1 MTDNYGRD
9 LDLNLL
15 RVFAVV
21 AESGGVTAA
30 AQKLYLTQPGV
41 SAALRRLQTAMG
53 APLFARQGRGLTLTR
68 RGEQL
73 LTSVKPHLRAL
84 TEAALKPAAFD
95 PKTSDRTLRLGM
107 SDATEGWLL
116 PALVRVL
123 GNEAPSMKVIAI
135 PVQFRSVGEA
145 IATRAVDMAVTVAD
159 EMPAGTLRK
168 DLFWGGFVLLFDPR
182 HNRIGAEI
190 REAEYFAKEH
200 VVVSYNGDLRGV
212 VEDMFHKSRRVRC
225 SVSTFSHV
233 GALVD
238 DTPLLATVPTIVASY
253 VRETKPH
260 LATAKLPFGIRG
272 ASLELLWPAALDDD
286 DACRFV
292 REKIEI
298 LTKDAFARSRE
309 LEVRPKRKPKK
320 SRVRS

>member
-73 LTSVKPHLRAL
+73 LAAVQPHLHAL
-84 TEAALKPAAFD
+84 TEAALKPAGFD
-95 PKTSDRTLRLGM
+95 AKTSDRMLRVGL

-116 PALVRVL
+116 PTLVRVL
-123 GNEAPSMKVIAI
+123 GEEAPNMKVIAI
-135 PVQFRSVGEA
+135 PVQFRSVA
-145 IATRAVDMAVTVAD
+145 DALATRAVDMAVTVAD

-182 HNRIGAEI
+182 HHRIGAEI
-190 REAEYFAKEH
+190 READYFAKEH

-238 DTPLLATVPTIVASY
+238 DTPLLATVPAIVAAY
-253 VRETKPH
+253 VREAKPH
-260 LATAKLPFGIRG
+260 LATAKLPFAMHG
-272 ASLELLWPAALDDD
+272 AALELLWPGALDDD

-292 REKIEI
+292 RDKIEQ
-298 LTKDAFARSRE
+298 LAKQAFARSRE
-309 LEVRPKRKPKK
+309 LEAPSKKKKKPSRLK
-320 SRVRS
+320 S